1 MYTYLMFDER
11 TKYHKIGKSQDPKYR
26 EKTLQ
31 SDNPLVVLVW
41 KIKGDIEKQL
51 HQRYDNKRVRGE
63 WFNLSENEIEN
74 IKNIDDMINN
84 NVFIGVK
91 KACKLTGKSQ
101 PTLSIFCRDNV
112 NSKYIKK
119 DGKAYLIN
127 KDFLLK
133 TYPAINHLNI
143 NSMNLDNEFKNE
155 NANKDSLI
163 QSLQEQLTAKDN
175 QIMKLIDLLSKTS

>member
-74 IKNIDDMINN
+74 IKI
-84 NVFIGVK
+84 
-91 KACKLTGKSQ
+91 
-101 PTLSIFCRDNV
+101 
-112 NSKYIKK
+112 
-119 DGKAYLIN
+119 
-127 KDFLLK
+127 
-133 TYPAINHLNI
+133 
-143 NSMNLDNEFKNE
+143 
-155 NANKDSLI
+155 
-163 QSLQEQLTAKDN
+163 
-175 QIMKLIDLLSKTS
+175 